1 MPFPEEI
8 LDIKVEALIDDLW
21 VNITSYVYKES
32 ISIERGSAD
41 ESSYSQPT
49 RCSFLLNNIDG
60 RFSPRNPN
68 SPYYGKIGK
77 NTPILVSVMGG
88 DPFLDIPGTGR
99 AHTEN
104 FACPAEV
111 DVRVDAQLW
120 NWHDEPGKR
129 EVASCYDTANVDGWI
144 LRFDNGRPNLL
155 WGDGSVARE
164 VWAEETFTVPPSARL
179 TLRVVIDNALN
190 EARFYQ
196 GPSVEGP
203 WSSLGAGSLAADVSA
218 PTTRLLVGNG
228 FNGGDTSDYGNPD
241 GKVFRFQVR
250 DGDGGAVVAEAD
262 FTAQTPGDTAWTDA
276 QGNDWVT
283 TSDASIN
290 NQYNRFRGEIAG
302 WPNRWTTGG
311 FDSWVELKA
320 ESIARRYGQGVE
332 ALRSTM
338 ARTIPLRSQLVAYWP
353 MEDPEGTGTNLSA
366 LTPDTRL
373 LGLDGDVTV
382 AGHAGPPGS
391 DSLPSF
397 GANSSW
403 HGEVNTARYTGVGS
417 GWQVQWLTNFQQ
429 LTTNEQMF
437 MRIQTT
443 GTVREWRVF
452 ISQTVVRITGHQYG
466 AEGTLVEVFN
476 RNFDWDFDD
485 PGGTLDPNSQVNQ
498 WLKWQVQAEQNGPNV
513 DWTLF
518 GVIVERGLGV
528 GDGGSFTGAVGP
540 VNSVMGP
547 PNGLSSEIDGLSVG
561 HIQVYEGTDQSI
573 FSAADVG
580 FPGESALERMDRLVG
595 EVGENFTFVGDYND
609 TLAMGEQRPDRLL
622 DLLRECA
629 TTDRGIFGDTRDIA
643 QFSGFRFVGRAA
655 LYNQTPVLA
664 LDYEADG
671 EVHAPLDP
679 TDDDQYSRNRVT
691 VEQERGGRA
700 VAEKTEG
707 VNSTAM
713 PPEGIGAYET
723 TVTVN
728 TEGVAVLPE
737 IASWEVHLGT
747 WDEER
752 YPTVLLRLQAAPHLI
767 PAALMIDQGTVIR
780 IRNARDADTRTWV
793 PPGDID
799 LMVRGYNEI
808 INQFQW
814 EIELQC
820 VPAKPYNV
828 PVLTSTTAD
837 PSALAHD
844 HVDTDGSELVLAM
857 DEDDTVAAV
866 YAHTGPTW
874 TDDVADT
881 PFDVTVGGEQ
891 MRVVAPGGIVNAN
904 AFFDTDITGW
914 SGTNTTPAWSQEY
927 VHPDPSAQGSVRVT
941 PNGVSASSDLRSD
954 IMPAGTV
961 KPGGVYVVSAWVYS
975 PAGWSDLRVG
985 AWWANGGS
993 LVSTSTGALTVVPAG
1008 TWTYLEATV
1017 TAPTSGIDSALIRI
1031 RQGDTPAAT
1040 DVYYA
1045 WAIRITRATS
1055 DWANDTFNRTMASGW
1070 GEMDSGDD
1078 WVNTGGSASDYGVS
1092 SGYGQHLLG
1101 SVDVSRRST
1110 IAVPGPDFDIYCD
1123 VAVSA
1128 TATGGSLHGGII
1140 GRYTDTDNLYHA
1152 RAEFTTGGRVNLDIR
1167 KRVAG
1172 VEVSVAAFT
1181 GTRTYAAGTMFRVRF
1196 QGAGTTLR
1204 AKVWPATEFEP
1215 TWWHCE
1221 GTNAELADGDV
1232 GVRSIRFTGNTNTNP
1247 VVRYDNFRVANPQA
1261 LAVERSQNNVV
1272 KSHSVGDDVRLTYPA
1287 ITAL

>member
-8 LDIKVEALIDDLW
+8 LDIKVEALIDGLW
-21 VNITSYVYKES
+21 TNITDYVYKES

-49 RCSFLLNNIDG
+49 KCAFLLNNIDG

-88 DPFLDIPGTGR
+88 DPFLDLPETGS
-99 AHTEN
+99 AYVTG
-104 FACPAEV
+104 FTTPAEV
-111 DVRVDAQLW
+111 DVRIDAQLW
-120 NWHDEPGKR
+120 NWHQEAGR
-129 EVASCYDTANVDGWI
+129 IELASCYTGFDGWI
-144 LRFDNGRPNLL
+144 MKFDDGCPMLDY
-155 WGDGSVARE
+155 GDGSFIVS
-164 VWAEETFTVPPSARL
+164 VLNFNPFTVPPSGRM
-179 TLRVVIDNALN
+179 TLRMVIDNTA
-190 EARFYQ
+190 ETYTFYQ
-196 GPSVEGP
+196 GPSVDGP
-203 WSSLGAGSLAADVSA
+203 WTLIHRKAFSSTANPVVGATA
-218 PTTRLLVGNG
+218 PLTI
-228 FNGGDTSDYGNPD
+228 GDRFANENWMNPN
-241 GKVFRFQVR
+241 GKVFAFQVR
-250 DGDGGAVVAEAD
+250 DGSDGPILAD
-262 FTAQTPGDTAWTDA
+262 IDFSQLTPGDTAYTDA
-276 QGNDWVT
+276 QGNDWVIGT
-283 TSDASIN
+283 GASVN
-290 NQYNRFRGEIAG
+290 NQYNRFRGEITG
-302 WPNRWTTGG
+302 WPGRWTTGG
-311 FDSWVELKA
+311 FDSWVEMKA
-320 ESIARRYGQGVE
+320 ESISRRYGQGVDT
-332 ALRSTM
+332 LRSTM
-338 ARTIPLRSQLVAYWP
+338 VRTISLRPNAVAYWP
-353 MEDPEGTGTNLSA
+353 MEDPDGTGMNLSA
-366 LTPDTRL
+366 LTPSTRL
-373 LGLDGDVTV
+373 LGLDGDVSL
-382 AGHAGPPGS
+382 AAHAGPPGS

-397 GANSSW
+397 GSDSTW
-403 HGEVNTARYTGVGS
+403 HGEVNTARYPTPGG
-417 GWQVQWLTNFQQ
+417 GWQVQWVANFQQ

-443 GTVREWRVF
+443 GTIREWRMF
-452 ISQTVVRITGHQYG
+452 IDQDTVRITGHQYDADG
-466 AEGTLVEVFN
+466 GLVEVFN
-476 RNFDWDFDD
+476 KGIGWDFNPPSGGLT
-485 PGGTLDPNSQVNQ
+485 PGSQVNQ
-498 WLKWQVQAEQNGPNV
+498 WIKWQLQASQNGPNV
-513 DWTLF
+513 EWSIA
-518 GVIVERGLGV
+518 GVVVGSNIGAVES
-528 GDGGSFTGAVGP
+528 DSFTGAVGP

-547 PNGLSSEIDGLSVG
+547 PRGLSPDLDGLSVG
-561 HIQVYEGTDQSI
+561 HIVVYYGTQQSI
-573 FSAADVG
+573 FDRADTG
-580 FPGESALERMDRLVG
+580 YPGESALERMRRLT
-595 EVGENFTFVGDYND
+595 EEQGENFVFLGDYED
-609 TLAMGEQRPDRLL
+609 TLTMGEQRPDRFL

-629 TTDRGIFGDTRDIA
+629 ATDRGIFGDTRDIA
-643 QFSGFRFVGRAA
+643 QFSGFRFVGRAS
-655 LYNQTPVLA
+655 LYNQRPVLV
-664 LDYEADG
+664 LDYEGDG

-679 TDDDQYSRNRVT
+679 TDDDQYARNLVT

-700 VAEKTEG
+700 VAEKAEG
-707 VNSTAM
+707 VNSTEA
-713 PPEGIGAYET
+713 PPFGIGPYET

-728 TEGVAVLPE
+728 TDGIAVLPE
-737 IASWEVHLGT
+737 IAAWEVHLGT

-820 VPAKPYNV
+820 VPARPYNV
-828 PVLTSTTAD
+828 PVLTSTTAE
-837 PSALAHD
+837 PSALSHD
-844 HVDTDGSELVLAM
+844 HVDTDATELVLAM
-857 DEDDTVAAV
+857 DEDDTVAGVYV
-866 YAHTGPTW
+866 YAGPTW

-881 PFDVTVGGEQ
+881 PFDLTVGGEQ
-891 MRVVAPGGIVNAN
+891 MRVTAPGGIVNAN
-904 AFFDTDITGW
+904 SFFAQDATSWDGVNTAVTW
-914 SGTNTTPAWSQEY
+914 SDEY
-927 VHPDPSAQGSVRVT
+927 VHPDPSATGSALVT
-941 PNGVSASSDLRSD
+941 PDGVNASGDLRSA

-961 KPGGVYVVSAWVYS
+961 KPGGTYVVSGWVYS

-985 AWWANGGS
+985 AYWYNGPTFLS
-993 LVSTSTGALTVVPAG
+993 ASTGDLTVVPAG
-1008 TWTYLEATV
+1008 VWTYLEATV
-1017 TAPTSGIDSALIRI
+1017 TAPTSGVDSARVRI

-1045 WAIRITRATS
+1045 WGVRFTRATS
-1055 DWANDTFNRTMASGW
+1055 DWANDTFNRTVASGW
-1070 GEMDSGDD
+1070 AEMDSGDD

-1092 SGYGQHLLG
+1092 SGYGQHLLA

-1110 IAVPGPDFDIYCD
+1110 IPIPGPDFDVYCD

-1128 TATGGSLHGGII
+1128 TATGDSLYGGII

-1152 RAEFTTGGRVNLDIR
+1152 RAEFTTGGLVHLDIR

-1181 GTRTYAAGTMFRVRF
+1181 GTRTYAAGTMFRMRF
-1196 QGAGTTLR
+1196 QGYGANLR

-1215 TWWHCE
+1215 TWWHAS

-1261 LAVERSQNNVV
+1261 LAVERSRNNVV